1 MKQQLGLKT
10 KKLQVPKTITLPKL
24 PAGKTNTEPQ
34 TREQKTILK
43 GQNPK
48 DRRQETQTKACLHE

>member
-24 PAGKTNTEPQ
+24 PAGKTDT
-34 TREQKTILK
+34 
-43 GQNPK
+43 
-48 DRRQETQTKACLHE
+48 